1 MSTALDFMLAARR
14 SEMQGLQALAL
25 TCQLVSEISR
35 LVHALQRERGFSNM
49 YLGGQAERYRQ
60 PLDELSATASACA
73 ERVRKAFNRMDIEHG
88 CGADKARLFT
98 RVAFV
103 LHGLDALPAV
113 RRRVRAQQISA
124 QDATRSFTRLIAGL
138 LAVVFEAADTA
149 VDPRVTRALV
159 AMFNFMQGKELAGQ
173 ERAIGVSGFIAGY
186 FDQTQRDKLAYLED
200 AQRRCFDTFIEFA
213 DPDSKRHWLTLC
225 SEELVGEI
233 ARLRQVAAR
242 TNERSQVQAAMGE
255 LWFEL
260 TSQRIDSMKQVE
272 DDLADKLQ
280 LMCEHSTS
288 QAKAD
293 LDSQRRLLKRLNSL
307 DDEANTPAARLYNVQ
322 ATELDPL
329 PGERLGNHV
338 QRSVLEVLHE
348 QTVRLQQLH
357 DELENAR
364 RSLSERK
371 TIERAKGVLM
381 TQQGLSEEEAF
392 RALQSAAMERS
403 QKLCDVAQTILNY
416 DALLKTPV
424 TRPGPR

>member
-14 SEMQGLQALAL
+14 SEMQGLQTLAL

-60 PLDELSATASACA
+60 PLDELSATASTCE
-73 ERVRKAFNRMDIEHG
+73 ERVRTAFNRMDIEQG

-98 RVAFV
+98 RIAFV

-113 RRRVRAQQISA
+113 RQRVRVQRISA

-149 VDPRVTRALV
+149 VDPRITRTLV

-173 ERAIGVSGFIAGY
+173 ERAIGVSGFVAGY
-186 FDQTQRDKLAYLED
+186 FDQAQHDQLGYLED
-200 AQRRCFDTFIEFA
+200 AQRRCFDTFLEFA
-213 DPDSKRHWLTLC
+213 DPDSKRRWLTLC

-242 TNERSQVQAAMGE
+242 TNEQSQVQASMGE

-280 LMCEHSTS
+280 LMCEHSTT

-357 DELENAR
+357 DELESAR

-371 TIERAKGVLM
+371 IIERAKGVLM
-381 TQQGLSEEEAF
+381 TQHGLSEEEAF

-403 QKLCDVAQTILNY
+403 QKLGDVAQTILNY
-416 DALLKTPV
+416 DALRKTPV

>member
-49 YLGGQAERYRQ
+49 YLGGQADRYRQ
-60 PLDELSATASACA
+60 PLDDLSASASSC
-73 ERVRKAFNRMDIEHG
+73 ETRVCKAFNRMDIEHG

-98 RVAFV
+98 RIAFV
-103 LHGLDALPAV
+103 LHGLDALPAL
-113 RRRVRAQQISA
+113 RQRVRAQKVSA

-149 VDPRVTRALV
+149 VDPRITRILV

-186 FDQTQRDKLAYLED
+186 FDQAQRDKLGYLED
-200 AQRRCFDTFIEFA
+200 AQRRCFDTFLEFA
-213 DPDSKRHWLTLC
+213 DPDSKHRWLTLC

-242 TNERSQVQAAMGE
+242 TNEQSQVQASMGE

-280 LMCEHSTS
+280 LMCEHSTT

-293 LDSQRRLLKRLNSL
+293 LDSQRRLLKRLDSL
-307 DDEANTPAARLYNVQ
+307 DDEENTPAARLYNVQ

-329 PGERLGNHV
+329 PGEHLGNHV

-357 DELENAR
+357 DELESAR

-371 TIERAKGVLM
+371 LIERAKGMLM
-381 TQQGLSEEEAF
+381 TQHGLSEEEAF

-403 QKLCDVAQTILNY
+403 QKLGDVAQTILNY

-424 TRPGPR
+424 TRPGSR

>member
-25 TCQLVSEISR
+25 TCQLVGKISR

-49 YLGGQAERYRQ
+49 YLGGQSERYLQ
-60 PLDELSATASACA
+60 SLDELSETAVRHENAVRSAFDGMDL
-73 ERVRKAFNRMDIEHG
+73 ERS
-88 CGADKARLFT
+88 CGADKARLLT
-98 RVAFV
+98 RIAFV
-103 LHGLDALPAV
+103 LHSFDGLSAL
-113 RRRVRAQQISA
+113 RSRVRGQQVGAQE
-124 QDATRSFTRLIAGL
+124 ATRSFTRLVAGL

-149 VDPRVTRALV
+149 VDPHITRTLV

-173 ERAIGVSGFIAGY
+173 ERAIGVSGFVAGY
-186 FDQTQRDKLAYLED
+186 FNQEQCGKLSFLED
-200 AQRRCFDTFIEFA
+200 AQRRCFETFLEFA
-213 DPDSKRHWLTLC
+213 DHDSKSAWLTLC
-225 SEELVGEI
+225 SEDLVGEI
-233 ARLRQVAAR
+233 ARLRLVAAR
-242 TNERSQVQAAMGE
+242 TTERSRVHAAMGE

-260 TSQRIDSMKQVE
+260 TSQHIDSMKRVE

-280 LMCEHSTS
+280 AMCEHKTQ

-307 DDEANTPAARLYNVQ
+307 DDEINTPSTRLYNVQ
-322 ATELDPL
+322 ATELEPL
-329 PGERLGNHV
+329 PGERLGSHM
-338 QRSVLEVLHE
+338 QRSVLEVLHG

-357 DELENAR
+357 DELESAR

-371 TIERAKGVLM
+371 VIERAKGVLM

-403 QKLCDVAQTILNY
+403 QKIGDIAQTILNY
-416 DALLKTPV
+416 NELLQTPV
-424 TRPGPR
+424 RKPQR

>member
-1 MSTALDFMLAARR
+1 MSTAMDFMLAARR
-14 SEMQGLQALAL
+14 SEMQGLQALAI

-35 LVHALQRERGFSNM
+35 LVHALQRERGYSNM

-60 PLDELSATASACA
+60 PLNELSANAS
-73 ERVRKAFNRMDIEHG
+73 EGEQGVRNAFNRMDLERS

-98 RVAFV
+98 RIAFV
-103 LHGLDALPAV
+103 LHSFEGLPAL
-113 RRRVRAQQISA
+113 RERVREQRVGAQE
-124 QDATRSFTRLIAGL
+124 ATRIFTRLIAGL

-149 VDPRVTRALV
+149 VDPRITRALV

-186 FDQTQRDKLAYLED
+186 FDQEQCGKLVFLED
-200 AQRRCFDTFIEFA
+200 AQRRCFDTFVEFA
-213 DPDSKRHWLTLC
+213 DQDSKRTWLTLC
-225 SEELVGEI
+225 TDELVGEI

-242 TNERSQVQAAMGE
+242 TSEQSQVNASMGE

-260 TSQRIDSMKQVE
+260 TSQRIDSMKRVE
-272 DDLADKLQ
+272 GDLAEKLQ
-280 LMCEHSTS
+280 AMCEHKTQ

-307 DDEANTPAARLYNVQ
+307 DDGVNTPSARLYNVQ
-322 ATELDPL
+322 ATELEPL
-329 PGERLGNHV
+329 PGERLGSHM

-348 QTVRLQQLH
+348 QTVRLQQMH
-357 DELENAR
+357 DELESAR

-371 TIERAKGVLM
+371 IIERAKGVLM
-381 TQQGLSEEEAF
+381 TQHGLSEEEAF

-403 QKLCDVAQTILNY
+403 QKLGEVAQTILNY
-416 DALLKTPV
+416 NELLQTPV
-424 TRPGPR
+424 RKPRPR